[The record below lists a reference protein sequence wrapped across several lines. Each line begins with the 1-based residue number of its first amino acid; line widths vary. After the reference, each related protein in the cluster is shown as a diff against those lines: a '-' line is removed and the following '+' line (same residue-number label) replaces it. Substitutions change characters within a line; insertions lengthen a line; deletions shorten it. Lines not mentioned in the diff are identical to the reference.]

1 VPQIWQAEATLF
13 YGNVINVD
21 RSKEAS
27 QGVEHLCPVDPRS
40 ARLPLPVF
48 QRVAFVEDVMPALRP
63 DSAHVVF
70 AAHLAPLPVSRQ
82 LLETQRGKKLRDLNR
97 FADRPGQYA
106 DFTVGLL
113 AFAGGYRELFNV
125 CSKGRGQR
133 TDVRQIPVPLSW
145 LCELETGKDI
155 LLWMLFHAHV
165 EHFRVIPKADGGT
178 ELQPA
183 NSLHISPNSLFSLTE
198 DGAAFAAGFLGDG
211 PCPNESPVLST
222 AWDRFLREDLVPHY
236 DADGRTF
243 RWGAHTLKHFR
254 QPATNQELIL
264 LTAEELNWPA
274 WFDDPLPKRSRK
286 STKERLHD
294 TIKDLNRRQR
304 PHLFHFKGDGT
315 GTRVGWEYR

>member
-1 VPQIWQAEATLF
+1 
-13 YGNVINVD
+13 
-21 RSKEAS
+21 
-27 QGVEHLCPVDPRS
+27 
-40 ARLPLPVF
+40 
-48 QRVAFVEDVMPALRP
+48 MPALRP

-70 AAHLAPLPVSRQ
+70 AAHPAPLPVSRQ

-97 FADRPGQYA
+97 SADRPGQYA
-106 DFTVGLL
+106 AFTVALL

-125 CSKGRGQR
+125 CSKARGQR

-165 EHFRVIPKADGGT
+165 EHFRVILKADGGT

-183 NSLHISPNSLFSLTE
+183 NSLYISPNSLFSLTE
-198 DGAAFAAGFLGDG
+198 AGAAFAAGFLGDG
-211 PCPNESPVLST
+211 PCPNESPALST
-222 AWDRFLREDLVPHY
+222 AWDRFLREDIVPHY

-243 RWGAHTLKHFR
+243 RWGAHTLNHFR

-304 PHLFHFKGDGT
+304 PHLIHFKGDGT